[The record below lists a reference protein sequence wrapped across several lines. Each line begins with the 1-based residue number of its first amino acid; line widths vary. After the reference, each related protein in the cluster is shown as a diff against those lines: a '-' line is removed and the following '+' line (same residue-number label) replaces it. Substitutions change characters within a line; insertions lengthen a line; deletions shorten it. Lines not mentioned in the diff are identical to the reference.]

1 MKSFP
6 SRDAGLAALRAARL
20 LVALVAPVALI
31 ASALPASASDG
42 PRKPTTLTVI
52 GSKVVL
58 GISDLGAQGPT
69 PGDLRTLSLALTTVK
84 GVPMGRASIVQVL
97 VAQEGAQGTA
107 TKTVVLNL
115 PKGSISILGTTQFTD
130 ITDPTGRPNDS
141 TEQLA
146 IVGGTGAYQGA
157 YGQADI
163 LVLPDFTS
171 RWVLRLYL
179 R

>member
-6 SRDAGLAALRAARL
+6 SRDAAPAALRAARL

-130 ITDPTGRPNDS
+130 ITDPANRPSDA

-163 LVLPDFTS
+163 HVLPDFTS